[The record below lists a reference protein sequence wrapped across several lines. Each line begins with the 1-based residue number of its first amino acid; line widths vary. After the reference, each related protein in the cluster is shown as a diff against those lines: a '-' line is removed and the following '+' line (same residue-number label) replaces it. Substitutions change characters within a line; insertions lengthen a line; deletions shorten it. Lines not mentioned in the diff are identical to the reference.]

1 MRETTRRLF
10 CQSAGAALL
19 SAQTALRADTRAAMA
34 RRPAEWSF
42 ESGKK
47 YGDPF
52 RDVTL
57 DVAVSDSKG
66 KEAVVP
72 AYWAG
77 EQTWRVR
84 YAAPAAGQ
92 YKFKT
97 RCNDESNRDL
107 HGITGT
113 LEVSAYE
120 GDNPL
125 YRHGPLRVAANK
137 RYLEH
142 ADGAPF
148 FWLGDT
154 WWMGL
159 ATRFRWP
166 EDFQRLT
173 ADRLRKGFSVIQII
187 AGLYPDMPSDFDPRS
202 ANEAGFAWK
211 QGYQGI
217 NPAYFDMADLRIQ
230 YLVESGLMPCIVGCW
245 GYYLPVMGMEKIQQH
260 WRYLVAR
267 WGAYPV
273 VWCLAGE
280 GSMPFYLSEDKD
292 KDKKTQET
300 GWSEMGRY
308 LRKIDPYQ
316 HAITIHPSASSR
328 ATVSD
333 PSVLDF
339 EMLQTGHSG
348 YKSIPRT
355 IELVRQAYDA
365 KPVMPVL
372 NSEVCYEG
380 ILNGSREDV
389 QRFMFWS
396 CILSGACGHTY
407 GANGIWQMNTKEQ
420 PFGPSPHGRNW
431 GNTPWDIAAQY
442 PGSKQLGLGA
452 KLLRRYPWQRFEP
465 HPEWVLPANGSSWSA
480 AGAAENFE
488 RPYAAGI
495 PGELRMIYMPMLWD
509 PPRIVKLEQGV
520 SYGAML
526 FNPQSGEEHD
536 LGAVKASQAG
546 EWQMPIPPEQH
557 DWVIVLKKA

>member
-1 MRETTRRLF
+1 MRSISRRSFLLTAAAT
-10 CQSAGAALL
+10 AGVPLKAQMPAA
-19 SAQTALRADTRAAMA
+19 TA
-34 RRPAEWSF
+34 RRVFEWSF
-42 ESGKK
+42 VSARSIA
-47 YGDPF
+47 DPF
-52 RDVTL
+52 HDISL
-57 DVAVSDSKG
+57 DVIVSDPAG
-66 KEAVVP
+66 REQRVP
-72 AYWAG
+72 AFWAG
-77 EQTWRVR
+77 DQTWRMR
-84 YAAPAAGQ
+84 YAAQAPGRYGFRSVCSDTSNAG
-92 YKFKT
+92 
-97 RCNDESNRDL
+97 L
-107 HGITGT
+107 HAVTGT
-113 LEVSAYE
+113 IDVSPYQ
-120 GDNPL
+120 GSQPL
-125 YRHGPLRVAANK
+125 YQKGGLRVAAN
-137 RYLEH
+137 RRHFEH
-142 ADGAPF
+142 ADGTPF

-154 WWMGL
+154 WWLGL
-159 ATRFRWP
+159 SKRLRWP
-166 EDFQRLT
+166 EDFQQLA
-173 ADRLRKGFSVIQII
+173 ADRVAKGYNVIQII
-187 AGLYPDMPSDFDPRS
+187 AGLYPDMGSFDSRG
-202 ANEAGFAWK
+202 ANEAGFPWEK
-211 QGYQGI
+211 DYTRV
-217 NPAYFDMADLRIQ
+217 NPAYFDMADLRIRH
-230 YLVESGLMPCIVGCW
+230 LVDVGLAPCIVGCW
-245 GYYLPVMGMEKIQQH
+245 GYYLPVLGMERIQRH
-260 WRYLVAR
+260 WRYLIAR

-280 GSMPFYLSEDKD
+280 GSMPWYASEHRDAEKAA
-292 KDKKTQET
+292 QET
-300 GWSEMGRY
+300 GWTQMAGFVRQT
-308 LRKIDPYQ
+308 DPF
-316 HAITIHPSASSR
+316 HRMITIHPSRASR
-328 ATVSD
+328 DVVTD
-333 PSVLDF
+333 PSVVDF

-396 CILSGACGHTY
+396 CVLSGACGHTY

-442 PGSKQLGLGA
+442 SGSKQLGLGA